1 MTEVTVPHQR
11 CQSIGNYSA
20 YPRCQFPMLV
30 TVKRAKND
38 RSNYRSLLVHAGI
51 GMEESRCITKT

>member
-1 MTEVTVPHQR
+1 MQRIDDRGHPATPAVP
-11 CQSIGNYSA
+11 SIGNYSA

-51 GMEESRCITKT
+51 GMEESR

>member
-1 MTEVTVPHQR
+1 
-11 CQSIGNYSA
+11 
-20 YPRCQFPMLV
+20 MLV

-51 GMEESRCITKT
+51 GMEESR